1 VVDRLGFWTYTIDIV
16 RTKERY
22 IMKAFEQA
30 IEAIN
35 RIDSTEEIRDLFDAI
50 RLRQTF
56 LGNKTIRQLA
66 VGDTVTYE
74 GRNGHTKGRVVK
86 INRKYVLV
94 DTANGKWRV
103 PATMLTKEAEYA

>member
-1 VVDRLGFWTYTIDIV
+1 
-16 RTKERY
+16 
-22 IMKAFEQA
+22 MKAFEQA

-56 LGNKTIRQLA
+56 LGNKTIRQLT

-94 DTANGKWRV
+94 DTASGKWRV

>member
-1 VVDRLGFWTYTIDIV
+1 
-16 RTKERY
+16 
-22 IMKAFEQA
+22 MKAFEQA

-56 LGNKTIRQLA
+56 LGNKTIRQLT
-66 VGDTVTYE
+66 VGDAVSYE
-74 GRNGHTKGRVVK
+74 GRNGYTKGRVVK

-94 DTANGKWRV
+94 DTASGKWRV
-103 PATMLTKEAEYA
+103 PATMLTKEEAYA

>member
-1 VVDRLGFWTYTIDIV
+1 
-16 RTKERY
+16 
-22 IMKAFEQA
+22 MKAFEQA
-30 IEAIN
+30 VEAIN
-35 RIDSTEEIRDLFDAI
+35 RIDSVEEIRDLFDAI

-56 LGNKTIRQLA
+56 LGNKTIRQLT

-74 GRNGHTKGRVVK
+74 GRNGLTKGRVVK

-94 DTANGKWRV
+94 DTASGKWRV

>member
-1 VVDRLGFWTYTIDIV
+1 MTIKL
-16 RTKERY
+16 TT
-22 IMKAFEQA
+22 AFEQA

-56 LGNKTIRQLA
+56 LGNKTIRQLV

-94 DTANGKWRV
+94 DTASGKWRV
-103 PATMLTKEAEYA
+103 PATMLTKEEAYA

>member
-1 VVDRLGFWTYTIDIV
+1 
-16 RTKERY
+16 
-22 IMKAFEQA
+22 MKAFEQA

-35 RIDSTEEIRDLFDAI
+35 KIDSVEEIRDLFDAI

-56 LGNKTIRQLA
+56 LGNKTIRQLT

-74 GRNGHTKGRVVK
+74 GRNGLTKGRVVK

-94 DTANGKWRV
+94 DTASGKWRV

>member
-1 VVDRLGFWTYTIDIV
+1 
-16 RTKERY
+16 
-22 IMKAFEQA
+22 MKAFEQA

-56 LGNKTIRQLA
+56 LGNKTIRQLT
-66 VGDTVTYE
+66 VGDAVSYE
-74 GRNGHTKGRVVK
+74 GRNGLTKGRVVK

>member
-1 VVDRLGFWTYTIDIV
+1 
-16 RTKERY
+16 
-22 IMKAFEQA
+22 MKAFEQA

-56 LGNKTIRQLA
+56 LGNKTIRQLT
-66 VGDTVTYE
+66 VGDAVTYE

>member
-1 VVDRLGFWTYTIDIV
+1 
-16 RTKERY
+16 
-22 IMKAFEQA
+22 MKAFEQA

-35 RIDSTEEIRDLFDAI
+35 RIDDVEEIRDLFEAI

-56 LGNKTIRQLA
+56 LGNKTIRQLT
-66 VGDTVTYE
+66 VGDTVSYE

>member
-1 VVDRLGFWTYTIDIV
+1 
-16 RTKERY
+16 
-22 IMKAFEQA
+22 MKAFEQA

-56 LGNKTIRQLA
+56 LGNKTIRQLT
-66 VGDTVTYE
+66 VGDTVSYE
-74 GRNGHTKGRVVK
+74 GRNGLTKGRVVK

-94 DTANGKWRV
+94 DTASGKWRV

>member
-1 VVDRLGFWTYTIDIV
+1 
-16 RTKERY
+16 
-22 IMKAFEQA
+22 MKAFEQA

-35 RIDSTEEIRDLFDAI
+35 KIDNVEEIRDLFDAI

-56 LGNKTIRQLA
+56 LGNKTIRALA
-66 VGDTVTYE
+66 TGDNVSF
-74 GRNGHTKGRVVK
+74 NGKNGYTKGTVKK

-94 DTANGKWRV
+94 DTASGSWRV

>member
-1 VVDRLGFWTYTIDIV
+1 
-16 RTKERY
+16 
-22 IMKAFEQA
+22 MKAFEQA

-35 RIDSTEEIRDLFDAI
+35 KIDSVEEIRDLFDAI

-56 LGNKTIRQLA
+56 LGNKTIRQLT
-66 VGDTVTYE
+66 VGDAVSYE
-74 GRNGHTKGRVVK
+74 GRNGLTKGRVVK

-94 DTANGKWRV
+94 DTASGKWRV

>member
-1 VVDRLGFWTYTIDIV
+1 MTIKL
-16 RTKERY
+16 TT
-22 IMKAFEQA
+22 AFEQA

-56 LGNKTIRQLA
+56 LGNKTIRQLV

-94 DTANGKWRV
+94 DTASGKWRV